1 MSSDFINYTF
11 GKLIE
16 DIRRVVYAGVSGMVN
31 EIIEKKFAEIERI
44 KERLEEIERILREQK
59 GLVTT
64 SEGMKEEGNIKVE
77 EKTVDKGRCLV
88 EGCDK
93 PVLSRGYC
101 KNHYYQMKRKGLLG
115 NLDRKGAEKPCAF
128 EGCNKPAISKGLCK
142 NHYYQFKRGTIVY
155 LDGKYIKKS

>member
-16 DIRRVVYAGVSGMVN
+16 DIRRIVYAGVSGMVN
-31 EIIEKKFAEIERI
+31 EMIEKKFAEIERI
-44 KERLEEIERILREQK
+44 KERLDEIDRILRQEREGDSPQGSAVKKESVSRGNETSK
-59 GLVTT
+59 G
-64 SEGMKEEGNIKVE
+64 
-77 EKTVDKGRCLV
+77 DRCLV

-142 NHYYQFKRGTIVY
+142 NHYYQFKRGTIV
-155 LDGKYIKKS
+155 LVDGKYIKKS